1 MANSTA
7 KAKKKQWQAYLKEEV
22 KTESSLKQSGLQT
35 LTDLVLG
42 VVVGGAVGSA
52 VGKPS
57 FFLGLAGTFA
67 GHYTGQKWLTPIG
80 LGMMAS
86 TVVKASSEKTVQGFD
101 VKTELQNAKER
112 LNQFKNALM
121 EKTYLDKVIKSK
133 QAGSS
138 SSKTIDEGVSG
149 FGTVSDNER
158 ALEEVE
164 KQLVKSAVAFQR
176 SRGQSTS
183 GLEDEIQGTEEV
195 DFSGM

>member
-1 MANSTA
+1 MANSAA

-22 KTESSLKQSGLQT
+22 KTESSLKQSGIQT
-35 LTDLVLG
+35 LTDLLLG
-42 VVVGGAVGSA
+42 VVVGGVIGSA

-80 LGMMAS
+80 LGMMGS
-86 TVVKASSEKTVQGFD
+86 TVVKASNEKTVEGFD
-101 VKTELQNAKER
+101 AKTMMQNAKER
-112 LNQFKNALM
+112 VSQFKDGLL
-121 EKTYLDKVIKSK
+121 EKTYLDKVIKPTSK
-133 QAGSS
+133 GSNN
-138 SSKTIDEGVSG
+138 KVIDEGVSG
-149 FGTVSDNER
+149 FGNVSDNER

-183 GLEDEIQGTEEV
+183 GLEEEFQGTQEV

>member
-1 MANSTA
+1 MAKSAA

-22 KTESSLKQSGLQT
+22 KTESSLKQSGIQT
-35 LTDLVLG
+35 LTDLLLG
-42 VVVGGAVGSA
+42 VVVGGAIGSA

-80 LGMMAS
+80 LGMMGS
-86 TVVKASSEKTVQGFD
+86 TVVKASSEKTVEGFD
-101 VKTELQNAKER
+101 VKTMTQNAKER
-112 LNQFKNALM
+112 LSQFKNALM
-121 EKTYLDKVIKSK
+121 EKTYLDKVIKPKSS
-133 QAGSS
+133 GSS
-138 SSKTIDEGVSG
+138 NKVIDEGVSG
-149 FGTVSDNER
+149 LENVSENER
-158 ALEEVE
+158 ALEEIE

-176 SRGQSTS
+176 SRGGSTA